1 MASRRRKR
9 RRKIPPRNKR
19 PARSAIEGAW
29 AATRRHP
36 PLQPDLRPDL
46 LPDLVFDFPHPGFE
60 PGDEVHVGL
69 RESLDQDLGGLF
81 HPALFQDQLG
91 FLLGDLPGQKLGELK
106 LLAGRAAGHAQDLML
121 EELQLALDVH
131 PDAHHARDQPAFSVD
146 VVIVRERR
154 RVRLGERPVSERDVV
169 GVGRGASLVGI
180 RNRDPVRE
188 TDYTARDTPLSKYA
202 RTRSAVAKPSPMQSG
217 MPTPR
222 YPAPVRKRP
231 GHRASRSSIAASLSR
246 CPTRY

>member
-36 PLQPDLRPDL
+36 PLQPDLGPDL

-91 FLLGDLPGQKLGELK
+91 FLLDDITVQKHGALMW
-106 LLAGRAAGHAQDLML
+106 LAECAVGHAKHLMH
-121 EELQLALDVH
+121 EELQLA
-131 PDAHHARDQPAFSVD
+131 
-146 VVIVRERR
+146 
-154 RVRLGERPVSERDVV
+154 
-169 GVGRGASLVGI
+169 
-180 RNRDPVRE
+180 
-188 TDYTARDTPLSKYA
+188 
-202 RTRSAVAKPSPMQSG
+202 
-217 MPTPR
+217 
-222 YPAPVRKRP
+222 
-231 GHRASRSSIAASLSR
+231 
-246 CPTRY
+246 